1 MNVVQLGRMM
11 QIMGL
16 ILTVKPENKNVSYTI
31 PLSSDFIEFIGLQ
44 TSSDQEIIS
53 AIFSEDGFGIPE
65 RVKKNILESAL
76 EKMLLLIKSNNK
88 LYNYSFAGPNDKFGS
103 RGRTVQINKI
113 PSMLTGGFEQCLLI
127 QNPKLD
133 SNNNIVPEKTIDLS
147 MQKELITDRG
157 IIRILKKRA
166 RQVLD
171 VALLEQILQSIKKHP
186 AEQVYE
192 VILG

>member
-1 MNVVQLGRMM
+1 
-11 QIMGL
+11 MGL

-44 TSSDQEIIS
+44 TLSDQEIIS

-103 RGRTVQINKI
+103 SGRTVQRGNFKI
-113 PSMLTGGFEQCLLI
+113 K
-127 QNPKLD
+127 N
-133 SNNNIVPEKTIDLS
+133 
-147 MQKELITDRG
+147 
-157 IIRILKKRA
+157 
-166 RQVLD
+166 
-171 VALLEQILQSIKKHP
+171 
-186 AEQVYE
+186 
-192 VILG
+192 